1 MRLSCPHRKSVE
13 PLLPNNVKGV
23 RRHFLRSPATEGR
36 GQAAITKRKITKIS
50 SVPGNSVMTSPAMAR
65 PRPDRNP
72 LAEGPGNH
80 NNHTR
85 FLCVTGRDGFH
96 LVWRWF
102 CWREPVRGADVGRC
116 CVVVGLYPLGVALV
130 ASRGLPTL
138 EDARRAA
145 VALGEA
151 LDPGEVLLFGS
162 VAQGAQAPGS
172 DLDLVLVFDDL
183 GDYSDRRSIA
193 DRARQTVRGATGF
206 GCDVRVTDRPEWE
219 VRAKR
224 CRSTFEAHIASHA
237 VTLASRPPR
246 GGIDWD
252 KEIGMAPSDAEQAAR
267 SLNNVVNAL
276 TKLMVALEPSTRER
290 DALWAG
296 DLYEADSWK
305 RARLLSVCEQSQTAI
320 ETSLKALIH
329 ALEGD
334 HPGKVHGIGQLLDAA
349 GAHLSGPETDRLA
362 ACLGSISPEDAS
374 VWRVAGT
381 YPDDLDIAG
390 DPDAATDEFSAQ
402 MAKAAADMAHTCIG
416 LIEHQLGLS
425 PPAASQAL
433 NRVSQI
439 HQELPNLD
447 PGRDASGSE
456 FDIGL

>member
-1 MRLSCPHRKSVE
+1 MESLFLGIGGVGSAGGRRIGE
-13 PLLPNNVKGV
+13 PA
-23 RRHFLRSPATEGR
+23 S
-36 GQAAITKRKITKIS
+36 
-50 SVPGNSVMTSPAMAR
+50 
-65 PRPDRNP
+65 D
-72 LAEGPGNH
+72 
-80 NNHTR
+80 
-85 FLCVTGRDGFH
+85 
-96 LVWRWF
+96 
-102 CWREPVRGADVGRC
+102 
-116 CVVVGLYPLGVALV
+116 VVVGLYPLGVALV

-145 VALGEA
+145 VALGVA

-162 VAQGAQAPGS
+162 VARGAQGSDS

-183 GDYSDRRSIA
+183 GDYSGRRLIA
-193 DRARQTVRGATGF
+193 ERARQTVLGATGF
-206 GCDVRVTDRPEWE
+206 RCDVRVTDRPEWE

-246 GGIDWD
+246 GGIDWE

-276 TKLMVALEPSTRER
+276 TKLMAALEPSTSER
-290 DALWAG
+290 DALRAG
-296 DLYEADSWK
+296 DLYEPGSFK

-334 HPGKVHGIGQLLDAA
+334 HPGKVHGIGQLLYAA
-349 GAHLSGPETDRLA
+349 GAHLSRLSADRLA

-374 VWRVAGT
+374 VWREAGT
-381 YPDDLDIAG
+381 YPDDIDIAG
-390 DPDAATDEFSAQ
+390 DPDNATEEFSAQ
-402 MAKAAADMAHTCIG
+402 MAKAAADMADTCIG
-416 LIEHQLGLS
+416 LIEQQLGLL

-433 NRVSQI
+433 NRISQI
-439 HQELPNLD
+439 HQELPTLNPGRDDL
-447 PGRDASGSE
+447 GRDASISD

>member
-1 MRLSCPHRKSVE
+1 M
-13 PLLPNNVKGV
+13 
-23 RRHFLRSPATEGR
+23 
-36 GQAAITKRKITKIS
+36 
-50 SVPGNSVMTSPAMAR
+50 
-65 PRPDRNP
+65 
-72 LAEGPGNH
+72 
-80 NNHTR
+80 
-85 FLCVTGRDGFH
+85 
-96 LVWRWF
+96 
-102 CWREPVRGADVGRC
+102 
-116 CVVVGLYPLGVALV
+116 VGLYRLGVALV

-162 VAQGAQAPGS
+162 VAQGAQGPGS

-193 DRARQTVRGATGF
+193 DMARQTVLGATGF

-224 CRSTFEAHIASHA
+224 CRSTFEAHIATHA
-237 VTLASRPPR
+237 VTLASRPAR

-267 SLNNVVNAL
+267 SLNNVVSAL
-276 TKLMVALEPSTRER
+276 TKLTAALDLSTRER

-296 DLYEADSWK
+296 DLYEAGRFK
-305 RARLLSVCEQSQTAI
+305 RARLLSVCELSQSAM

-334 HPGKVHGIGQLLDAA
+334 HPGKVHGIGQLLGAA
-349 GAHLSGPETDRLA
+349 GAHLSRPAADRLA
-362 ACLGSISPEDAS
+362 ASLGSISPKDAS
-374 VWRVAGT
+374 VWRETGT
-381 YPDDLDIAG
+381 YPDDIDIAG
-390 DPDAATDEFSAQ
+390 DPDDATEEFSAQ

-416 LIEHQLGLS
+416 LIEQQLGLL
-425 PPAASQAL
+425 PPAAPQAL
-433 NRVSQI
+433 NCISQI
-439 HQELPNLD
+439 YQDLPAHSRGRDD
-447 PGRDASGSE
+447 PGRGASSSG